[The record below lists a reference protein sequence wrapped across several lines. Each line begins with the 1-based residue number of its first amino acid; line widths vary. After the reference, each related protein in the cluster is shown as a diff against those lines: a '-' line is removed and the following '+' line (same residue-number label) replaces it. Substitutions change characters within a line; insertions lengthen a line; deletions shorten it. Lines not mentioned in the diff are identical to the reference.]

1 MRSGHRADGVYV
13 AKSKKLKGW
22 GIVFCKRDFE
32 ITKQYTY
39 NGVYYDDFEGENYQ
53 KIVNENYQKIVNI
66 LQTEDWEILAS
77 DRS

>member
-1 MRSGHRADGVYV
+1 MIVYAWCLDVVHRADGVVV
-13 AKSKKLKGW
+13 ARSKELTG
-22 GIVFCKRDFE
+22 GGVVFCKLDFE

-53 KIVNENYQKIVNI
+53 KIVNI

>member
-1 MRSGHRADGVYV
+1 MNIYACFCDVGHRADGVYV

-39 NGVYYDDFEGENYQ
+39 NGAYYDDFEGENYQ
-53 KIVNENYQKIVNI
+53 KIVNI
-66 LQTEDWEILAS
+66 LQTDDWEILAS

>member
-1 MRSGHRADGVYV
+1 MNIYACFCDVGHRADGVYV

-32 ITKQYTY
+32 
-39 NGVYYDDFEGENYQ
+39 
-53 KIVNENYQKIVNI
+53 ENYQKIVNI

>member
-1 MRSGHRADGVYV
+1 MNIYACFCDVGHRADGVYV

-22 GIVFCKRDFE
+22 GIVFCK
-32 ITKQYTY
+32 
-39 NGVYYDDFEGENYQ
+39 
-53 KIVNENYQKIVNI
+53 QKIVNI

>member
-1 MRSGHRADGVYV
+1 MNIYACFCDVGHRADGVYV
-13 AKSKKLKGW
+13 AKS
-22 GIVFCKRDFE
+22 VFCKRDFE

-53 KIVNENYQKIVNI
+53 KIVNI

>member
-1 MRSGHRADGVYV
+1 M
-13 AKSKKLKGW
+13 
-22 GIVFCKRDFE
+22 FCKRDFE

-53 KIVNENYQKIVNI
+53 KIVNI

>member
-1 MRSGHRADGVYV
+1 MLVFVTSVTVRHRADGVYV

-53 KIVNENYQKIVNI
+53 KIVNI